1 LITLPSD
8 FSIAKAAML
17 GVSRA
22 GGIGWGFRP
31 KFFDKAALLDV
42 PVLEALD
49 NVLDPSSLI
58 NIHKFIN
65 SICLFIVFYLYNT
78 HMY

>member
-1 LITLPSD
+1 
-8 FSIAKAAML
+8 ML

-22 GGIGWGFRP
+22 GGIWWGFRP
-31 KFFDKAALLDV
+31 NFFDKAALLDV

-49 NVLDPSSLI
+49 NVLDPSVLI